1 MLDGRDLKIIFE
13 TAASSKR
20 SHTLM
25 RKKGLKTDKY
35 NIFLIRAIIRT
46 MEDTEMVPNKLV
58 RGQRSGKKSWLL
70 N

>member
-46 MEDTEMVPNKLV
+46 MEVTEMVLNKLG
-58 RGQRSGKKSWLL
+58 RGQRSGKKIWLL

>member
-46 MEDTEMVPNKLV
+46 MEDTEMVPNELG
-58 RGQRSGKKSWLL
+58 RGQRSGKKSRLL